1 MYTERDALKQRMDQ
15 IFEERKA
22 SAEEFNVIYS
32 RLRELDVRDGTSES
46 SSYSEL
52 KQDFQAKEQQRPVRA
67 KRDIIE
73 PFIVKTLKN
82 SDLSL
87 NAKEIGAELE
97 RNNIVYNESSLYV
110 MLNKIVE
117 ENEYITKPYRGRYA
131 YEEQEENE

>member
-1 MYTERDALKQRMDQ
+1 MYTERDALKQRMEQ
-15 IFEERKA
+15 IYEERKA
-22 SAEEFNVIYS
+22 SAEEFNVIYN
-32 RLRELDVRDGTSES
+32 RLRELDAMEETGDSD
-46 SSYSEL
+46 SYIETTP
-52 KQDFQAKEQQRPVRA
+52 KPTNEQQRPIRA

-82 SDLSL
+82 STLSL

-117 ENEYITKPYRGRYA
+117 ENKHITKPYRGRYA
-131 YEEQEENE
+131 YEALED

>member
-1 MYTERDALKQRMDQ
+1 MYTERDALKQRMEQ

-22 SAEEFNVIYS
+22 SAEEFNVIYT
-32 RLRELDVRDGTSES
+32 RLRELDLRDGTSES
-46 SSYSEL
+46 SSYSEIKPDVL
-52 KQDFQAKEQQRPVRA
+52 PRDQQRPVRA

-82 SDLSL
+82 SNLSL

-131 YEEQEENE
+131 YEGPNE

>member
-1 MYTERDALKQRMDQ
+1 MYTERDALKQRMEQ

-22 SAEEFNVIYS
+22 SAEEFNVIYT
-32 RLRELDVRDGTSES
+32 RLRELDLRDGTSES
-46 SSYSEL
+46 SSYTEIKPEVL
-52 KQDFQAKEQQRPVRA
+52 PRDQQRPVRA

-82 SDLSL
+82 SNLSL

-97 RNNIVYNESSLYV
+97 RNNIIYNESSLYV

-131 YEEQEENE
+131 YEGPNE